1 MANIKAALGG
11 TTAITCVLTSVG
23 SYASREA
30 TVVNNT
36 VNLYTDAQVM
46 VKIQMSAIPNGDIWA
61 TFDSS
66 LDNTNFA
73 YPATGADAAITI
85 PQMDKFAGEVQ
96 GQQHAGTDLL
106 LIGKVTCP
114 SSLTATGTVV
124 ANLGSMAQVYSGGNQ
139 LPPWWAPVF
148 SNCTGSALGATA
160 AGHVIWYDGNF
171 FTSV

>member
-11 TTAITCVLTSVG
+11 TTVITCVLTSVG
-23 SYASREA
+23 SYASRES
-30 TVVNNT
+30 TVVDNT
-36 VNLYTDAQVM
+36 TNLYTDAQVLCQ
-46 VKIQMSAIPNGDIWA
+46 IQMSAIPNGDIWV
-61 TFDSS
+61 TLDSGV
-66 LDNTNFA
+66 TGTFA

-106 LIGKVTCP
+106 VVGKITCP
-114 SSLTATGTVV
+114 SSLTATGTVI

-139 LPPWWAPVF
+139 LPPKWGPVF
-148 SNCTGSALGATA
+148 SNCTGSALGATV
-160 AGHVIWYDGNF
+160 GNHIIWYDGNF